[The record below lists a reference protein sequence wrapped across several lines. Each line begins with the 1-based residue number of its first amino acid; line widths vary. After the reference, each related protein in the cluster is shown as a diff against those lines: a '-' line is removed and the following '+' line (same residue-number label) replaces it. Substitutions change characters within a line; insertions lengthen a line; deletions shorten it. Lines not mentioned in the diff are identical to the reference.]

1 MFSPVRHTT
10 SNVTFKMTI
19 VAYNKPNEGEL
30 LLLGRLVLDINNLST
45 EWIIPPKRMSNMAL
59 NSH

>member
-1 MFSPVRHTT
+1 
-10 SNVTFKMTI
+10 MTI